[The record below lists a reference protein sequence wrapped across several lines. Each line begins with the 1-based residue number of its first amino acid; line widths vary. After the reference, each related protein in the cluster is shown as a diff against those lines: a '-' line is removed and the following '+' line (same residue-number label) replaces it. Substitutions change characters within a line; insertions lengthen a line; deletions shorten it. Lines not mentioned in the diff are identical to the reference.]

1 MTSPNKSV
9 LKYLMNTLA
18 ALVGRLSVSRKLML
32 IYILDLSA
40 VIFITSILIEE
51 KFIAIDFATK
61 ELAGLT
67 YIKSTRDTL
76 FEIVA
81 ISEGKDSSRIVA
93 LRKSLQQ
100 AENANGKEMNTSK
113 LASEFDA
120 DLASLSDSTATNVTS
135 HKAFLSGRKLLGHIG
150 DQSNLIL
157 DPDLDSYYTMSLTI
171 LRFPELLE
179 ELLSYNSLPIGG
191 NKAQYLIAQGRLD
204 ALIDGIDSD
213 YQAAY
218 AGNPAHSLPAEL
230 EATQVSLLTTLHE
243 LLRVDAGN
251 PAQLAGM
258 RDVAIKKTLAAWQA
272 TSMSLDKLLQERIH
286 NLYQR
291 MWLHLGMA
299 ASLLVMILFL
309 VFYIARK
316 IALPLRR
323 LALVADQVQ
332 STNDYTLRANWQ
344 SGDEIGQLVTGFN
357 SMLER
362 LDSERLIQQELA
374 AQRRASEAQRELIEA
389 IPIPLFVT
397 SVPEHHV
404 LHANNAAA
412 EWVDTGLDD
421 PWGKG
426 LDRKSRT
433 RFFQRLADEGSV
445 HEFEAQWHS
454 PNGQTWALLSA
465 TLLQY
470 QGYNAVLTT
479 FAPINKIKHL
489 EDGLRLWASIF
500 EATSEGILVLGPS
513 NVILQANAALA
524 RATGYRIDEMVG
536 QDGNFVCGTQ
546 GAIVIQPSFIELV
559 GKHGSW
565 QGEVWLKKKNSE
577 ESPQWLALN
586 TVRDEQ
592 GVCSHIIALFVDITE
607 RKAQEDKIRHLAQH
621 DALTGLPNR
630 LLFDERLR
638 MSLAR
643 AERHNERVA
652 LLYIDLD
659 RFKNINDSLGHHVGD
674 ALLKSVAQRLTEAVR
689 SGDTVCRQ
697 GGDEFVVI
705 LNDVVDVQ
713 EVAQLVER
721 RLIPLILESHN
732 VCDIVLH
739 ISCSVGIAVY
749 PEDARSIEELMRN
762 ADAAMY
768 TAKAQGRNNFQF
780 FSAQMNSYALER
792 LNTETHL
799 QQALVNSEFE
809 LHVQPIVNCKTGALV
824 SVEALLR
831 WRQPNLGMIPPAHF
845 IPIAEENGLIHD
857 IGRWVLVEAC
867 RLHHYWLEVG
877 LEHIP
882 IAVNVSAVQFKRDD
896 FASSVASVLAESG
909 MLANYLQIELTESLM
924 MTDSESKLVQI
935 NSLRKL
941 GVGLSLDD
949 FGTGYSSLSYLTRLP
964 LDKLKIDRSFISDML
979 ADSADMAITRA
990 VAGLGRTLGL
1000 RVVAEGVEY
1009 IEELK
1014 MLQEIGCDEVQGYL
1028 ISRPMPAHEFPAWL
1042 NRFRAESWS

>member
-1 MTSPNKSV
+1 
-9 LKYLMNTLA
+9 MNTFS
-18 ALVGRLSVSRKLML
+18 ALVGRLSVSRKLIL
-32 IYILDLSA
+32 IYILDLTA

-51 KFIAIDFATK
+51 KFIAIDFARK
-61 ELAGLT
+61 ELAGIS
-67 YIKSTRDTL
+67 YIGTTRDVM

-81 ISEGKDSSRIVA
+81 INDGKNSSGTGAI
-93 LRKSLQQ
+93 RKAMQQ
-100 AENANGKEMNTSK
+100 AEVANGKEMNTTQ
-113 LASEFDA
+113 LASELDA
-120 DLASLSDSTATNVTS
+120 DLAKLTDTNEKNVASHQAFATA
-135 HKAFLSGRKLLGHIG
+135 RKLVQRIG

-157 DPDLDSYYTMSLTI
+157 DPDLDSYYAMSLTI

-179 ELLSYNSLPIGG
+179 ELINYNSLTTSG
-191 NKAQYLIAQGRLD
+191 NKTQYLIAQGRLD
-204 ALIDGIDSD
+204 ALIDGINSD

-218 AGNPAHSLPAEL
+218 AGNPSHSLPVELDATRIALLAALHDLSGAE
-230 EATQVSLLTTLHE
+230 TS
-243 LLRVDAGN
+243 N
-251 PAQLAGM
+251 PIQLAGM
-258 RDVAIKKTLAAWQA
+258 RDMAIKTTLAAWQA
-272 TSMSLDKLLQERIH
+272 TSISLDSLLQVRIH
-286 NLYQR
+286 NLFKR
-291 MWLHLGMA
+291 MWLHLGMT
-299 ASLLVMILFL
+299 ASLLVLILFL
-309 VFYIARK
+309 VFYVARQ

-323 LALVADQVQ
+323 LALVADRVQ
-332 STNDYTLRANWQ
+332 STNDYSLRASWS
-344 SGDEIGQLVTGFN
+344 SGDEIGQLFTGFN

-362 LDSERLIQQELA
+362 LDSERLIQQELT

-389 IPIPLFVT
+389 IPIPLLVT

-412 EWVDTGLDD
+412 EWVDIGLDD

-433 RFFQRLADEGSV
+433 RFFQRLADEDSV
-445 HEFEAQWHS
+445 HEFEVRWNG

-470 QGYNAVLTT
+470 QGHDAVLTT
-479 FAPINKIKHL
+479 FAPINKIKRL
-489 EDGLRLWASIF
+489 EAGLRLWANIF
-500 EATSEGILVLGPS
+500 EATSEGILVLGPD
-513 NVILQANAALA
+513 NTILQANAAMA

-536 QDGNFVCGTQ
+536 QDGNFIS
-546 GAIVIQPSFIELV
+546 GAKDATEVQSNFVGLV
-559 GKHGSW
+559 GQHGSW
-565 QGEVWLKKKNSE
+565 QGEVWLKNKNGE

-592 GVCSHIIALFVDITE
+592 GIPSHIIALFVDITE
-607 RKAQEDKIRHLAQH
+607 RMEQEEKIRHLAHH

-638 MSLAR
+638 MSLEQA
-643 AERHNERVA
+643 ARHNQRVA

-674 ALLKSVAQRLTEAVR
+674 GLLQSVAQRLSEAIR
-689 SGDTVCRQ
+689 GGDTVCRQ

-705 LNDVVDVQ
+705 LNDVMDVK
-713 EVAQLVER
+713 EVAQIVER
-721 RLIPLILESHN
+721 RLIPLILKTHH

-749 PEDARSIEELMRN
+749 PEDASSIEELMRN

-768 TAKAQGRNNFQF
+768 TAKTQGRNNFQF

-799 QQALVNSEFE
+799 QQALVNREFE
-809 LHVQPIVNCKTGALV
+809 LHVQPIVDCKTGALV

-831 WRQPNLGMIPPAHF
+831 WRQPDMGMIPPAQF

-877 LEHIP
+877 LGHIP
-882 IAVNVSAVQFKRDD
+882 IAVNVSAVQFMRGD
-896 FASSVASVLAESG
+896 FDATVAAVLEESG
-909 MLANYLQIELTESLM
+909 MPASYLQIELTESLM
-924 MTDSESKLVQI
+924 MTDSESKLKQI
-935 NSLRKL
+935 NGLRML
-941 GVGLSLDD
+941 GIGLSLDD

-979 ADSADMAITRA
+979 ADSGDMAITRA

-1000 RVVAEGVEY
+1000 RVVAEGVEHV
-1009 IEELK
+1009 EELK
-1014 MLQEIGCDEVQGYL
+1014 VLQAIGCDEVQGYF
-1028 ISRPMPAHEFPAWL
+1028 ISRPLPAHEFTVWL
-1042 NRFRAESWS
+1042 NEFKTEPWG

>member
-1 MTSPNKSV
+1 MANFNKSV
-9 LKYLMNTLA
+9 FPYLMNTFA

-32 IYILDLSA
+32 IYILDLTA

-51 KFIAIDFATK
+51 KFIAIDFARK
-61 ELAGLT
+61 ELVGNT
-67 YIKSTRDTL
+67 YISTTRDAL

-81 ISEGKDSSRIVA
+81 INDGKDSSEAVA
-93 LRKSLQQ
+93 IRKDLQQ
-100 AENANGKEMNTSK
+100 AERANGRKMNTSK
-113 LASEFDA
+113 LASELDA
-120 DLASLSDSTATNVTS
+120 DLAELTVTNATSVAS
-135 HKAFLSGRKLLGHIG
+135 HKAFLTGRKLLARIG

-179 ELLSYNSLPIGG
+179 ELLNYNSLASG
-191 NKAQYLIAQGRLD
+191 NSAQYLIAQGRLD

-218 AGNPAHSLPAEL
+218 AGNPSHTLPAEL
-230 EATQVSLLTTLHE
+230 DATRITLLAALHNLLSVEAN
-243 LLRVDAGN
+243 N
-251 PAQLAGM
+251 PTQLAKM
-258 RDVAIKKTLAAWQA
+258 RDVAIKSTLASWRV
-272 TSMSLDKLLQERIH
+272 TSVSLDKLLQVRIH
-286 NLYQR
+286 NLFKR

-309 VFYIARK
+309 VFYVARQ

-323 LALVADQVQ
+323 LALVADRVQ
-332 STNDYTLRANWQ
+332 STNDYSLRANWR

-374 AQRRASEAQRELIEA
+374 AQKRASHAQRELIEA

-397 SVPEHHV
+397 SIPEHHV

-412 EWVDTGLDD
+412 EWVDTGLFD

-426 LDRKSRT
+426 LDRKSRI

-445 HEFEAQWHS
+445 HEFEARWNG

-470 QGYNAVLTT
+470 QGHNAVLTT

-489 EDGLRLWASIF
+489 EAGLRLWASIF
-500 EATSEGILVLGPS
+500 EATSEGILVLGPD
-513 NVILQANAALA
+513 NIILQANAALA

-536 QDGNFVCGTQ
+536 KEGNFICGTK
-546 GAIVIQPSFIELV
+546 GAAEAQPSFVELV
-559 GKHGSW
+559 GQHGSW
-565 QGEVWLKKKNSE
+565 QGEVWLKKKNGD

-592 GVCSHIIALFVDITE
+592 GVPSHIIALFVDITE
-607 RKAQEDKIRHLAQH
+607 RMEQEDKIRHLAHH

-638 MSLAR
+638 MSLEQAAR
-643 AERHNERVA
+643 HHQRVA

-674 ALLKSVAQRLTEAVR
+674 GLLQSVAQRLSEAIR
-689 SGDTVCRQ
+689 GGDTVCRQ

-713 EVAQLVER
+713 EVAHIVER
-721 RLIPLILESHN
+721 RLIPLILQTHH

-749 PEDARSIEELMRN
+749 PEDASSIEELMRN

-780 FSAQMNSYALER
+780 FSAQMNSDALER

-799 QQALVNSEFE
+799 QRALENREFE
-809 LHVQPIVNCKTGALV
+809 LHVQPIVDCKTGALV

-831 WRQPNLGMIPPAHF
+831 WRQPDMGMIPPAQF

-867 RLHHYWLEVG
+867 RLHQYWLVAG
-877 LEHIP
+877 LGHIP
-882 IAVNVSAVQFKRDD
+882 IAVNVSAVQFMRGD
-896 FASSVASVLAESG
+896 FFSTVANVLEESG
-909 MLANYLQIELTESLM
+909 MSANYLHIELTESLM
-924 MTDSESKLVQI
+924 MTDSESKLEQI
-935 NSLRKL
+935 NSLRAL

-1000 RVVAEGVEY
+1000 RVVAEGVEHA
-1009 IEELK
+1009 EELK
-1014 MLQEIGCDEVQGYL
+1014 VLQAIGCDEVQGYL
-1028 ISRPMPAHEFPAWL
+1028 ISRPLPSHEFPAWL
-1042 NRFRAESWS
+1042 NDFRVETWS

>member
-1 MTSPNKSV
+1 MTNLNKSA
-9 LKYLMNTLA
+9 LHYFINTFS

-32 IYILDLSA
+32 IYILDLTV

-51 KFIAIDFATK
+51 KFIAIDFARK
-61 ELAGLT
+61 ELVGIN
-67 YIKSTRDTL
+67 YIAKTRDVM

-81 ISEGKDSSRIVA
+81 VNDGKVSSETGAI
-93 LRKSLQQ
+93 RKALQQ
-100 AENANGKEMNTSK
+100 AENAYGKEMNTAQ
-113 LASEFDA
+113 LATDLDA
-120 DLASLSDSTATNVTS
+120 DLAKLIDTNQKNVAS
-135 HKAFLSGRKLLGHIG
+135 HKAFQTGRKLVQRIG

-157 DPDLDSYYTMSLTI
+157 DPDLDSYYAMSLTL

-179 ELLSYNSLPIGG
+179 ELINYSSLTTSG

-218 AGNPAHSLPAEL
+218 AGNPSHSLPVQL
-230 EATQVSLLTTLHE
+230 DATRSSLLAALHD
-243 LLRVDAGN
+243 LSSSDASN
-251 PAQLAGM
+251 PTHLAKM
-258 RDVAIKKTLAAWQA
+258 RDAAIKSTLAAWRA
-272 TSMSLDKLLQERIH
+272 TSDSLDKLLQVRIH
-286 NLYQR
+286 NLFKR

-299 ASLLVMILFL
+299 STLLVLILFL
-309 VFYIARK
+309 VFFVARQ

-323 LALVADQVQ
+323 LALVADRVQ
-332 STNDYTLRANWQ
+332 LTNDYSLRAKW
-344 SGDEIGQLVTGFN
+344 SSEDEIGQLFTGFN

-389 IPIPLFVT
+389 IPIPLLVT

-412 EWVDTGLDD
+412 EWVNIGLDD

-433 RFFQRLADEGSV
+433 RFFQRLADEESV
-445 HEFEAQWHS
+445 HEFEARWNG

-470 QGYNAVLTT
+470 QGHDAVLTT
-479 FAPINKIKHL
+479 FAPINKIKRL
-489 EDGLRLWASIF
+489 EAGLRLWASIF
-500 EATSEGILVLGPS
+500 EATSEGILVLGTD
-513 NVILQANAALA
+513 NIILQANAAMA
-524 RATGYRIDEMVG
+524 RATGYRIEEMVG
-536 QDGNFVCGTQ
+536 RDGNFISRANDATDV
-546 GAIVIQPSFIELV
+546 QPSLIGLI
-559 GKHGSW
+559 GQQGSW
-565 QGEVWLKKKNSE
+565 QGEIWLINKNGK

-586 TVRDEQ
+586 TVRDEL
-592 GVCSHIIALFVDITE
+592 GAPSHIIALFVDITE
-607 RKAQEDKIRHLAQH
+607 RMEQEEKIRHLAHH

-630 LLFDERLR
+630 LLFDERLS
-638 MSLAR
+638 MSLEQAAR
-643 AERHNERVA
+643 HHQRVA

-659 RFKNINDSLGHHVGD
+659 RFKNINDSLGHHIGD
-674 ALLKSVAQRLTEAVR
+674 GLLQSVAQRLSEAIR
-689 SGDTVCRQ
+689 GGDTVCRQ

-705 LNDVVDVQ
+705 LNDVVDVK
-713 EVAQLVER
+713 EVAQIVER
-721 RLIPLILESHN
+721 RLIPLILKTHK

-749 PEDARSIEELMRN
+749 PEDASSIEELMRN

-768 TAKAQGRNNFQF
+768 TAKTQGRNNFQF

-799 QQALVNSEFE
+799 QKALGNREFE
-809 LHVQPIVNCKTGALV
+809 LHVQPIVDCNTGALV

-831 WRQPNLGMIPPAHF
+831 WRQPDMGMIPPAQF
-845 IPIAEENGLIHD
+845 IPIAEETGLIHE

-867 RLHHYWLEVG
+867 RLHQYWLEVG
-877 LEHIP
+877 LGHIP
-882 IAVNVSAVQFKRDD
+882 IAVNVSAVQFMRGD
-896 FASSVASVLAESG
+896 FDATVSTVLEESG
-909 MLANYLQIELTESLM
+909 MPASYLQIELTESLM
-924 MTDSESKLVQI
+924 MTDSESKLEQI
-935 NSLRKL
+935 NGLRTL

-979 ADSADMAITRA
+979 SDPGDMAITRT

-1000 RVVAEGVEY
+1000 RVVAEGVEHL
-1009 IEELK
+1009 EELK
-1014 MLQEIGCDEVQGYL
+1014 VLQTIGCDEVQGYL
-1028 ISRPMPAHEFPAWL
+1028 ISRPLPAHEFSGWL
-1042 NRFRAESWS
+1042 SRHREEIWG